1 MHIRDLPYLYCDVT
15 ELRYMKDRSYL
26 EITEELDVPVGT
38 VKTWLFRARQQLR
51 ERFENSEAVAM

>member
-1 MHIRDLPYLYCDVT
+1 
-15 ELRYMKDRSYL
+15 MKDRSYL

-38 VKTWLFRARQQLR
+38 VKTWLFRARKQLK